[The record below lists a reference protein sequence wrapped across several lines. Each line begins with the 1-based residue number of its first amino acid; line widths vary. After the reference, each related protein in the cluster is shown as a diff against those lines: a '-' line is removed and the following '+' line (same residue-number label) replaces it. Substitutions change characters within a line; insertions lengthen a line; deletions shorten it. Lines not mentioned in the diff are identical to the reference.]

1 MGITE
6 AEAGKAKSGMN
17 TFLKSY
23 LDSTSA
29 AHDAAVAA
37 TTSSKPVFGP
47 TFNIAPPPKEKT
59 DAELAREAEE
69 KLGKKIELNDD
80 GEILDRRQ
88 LMTGGLNVVAKRA
101 VPGAGAK
108 NGGFAVPISA
118 RKEPTKEELERDAL
132 LSNPGIS
139 PAERKRQ
146 ARERQ
151 SRELERQMVQIEE
164 KRKREA
170 EEQLEQKVQKVAKRN
185 TEDRVAELKR
195 AAEEGRKKREE
206 DKGKAAS

>member
-1 MGITE
+1 
-6 AEAGKAKSGMN
+6 MN

-37 TTSSKPVFGP
+37 ASSAKPVFGP

-59 DAELAREAEE
+59 DAELAQEAEA
-69 KLGKKIELNDD
+69 KLGRKVELNDD

-88 LMTGGLNVVAKRA
+88 LMTGGLNVVAKPK
-101 VPGAGAK
+101 VPGAPAK

-118 RKEPTKEELERDAL
+118 RKEPTKEEFERDLL

-151 SRELERQMVQIEE
+151 SRELERQMVAIEE

-185 TEDRVAELKR
+185 TDDRVAELKR
-195 AAEEGRKKREE
+195 AAEERRKKKAEE
-206 DKGKAAS
+206 KLQAAAMAGSS